1 MMSTAIVMACA
12 ICFGGVESPLLD
24 AARLGVLTMA
34 GATVIVLGA
43 FGRWFVRL
51 ARLER
56 EESGPD

>member
-1 MMSTAIVMACA
+1 MMSTLAVIACA
-12 ICFGGVESPLLD
+12 ICFDGVESPLLD

-34 GATVIVLGA
+34 GVTVIVLGA

-56 EESGPD
+56 EEGGPD

>member
-1 MMSTAIVMACA
+1 MMSALAVIACS
-12 ICFGGVESPLLD
+12 ICFDGVESPLLD

-43 FGRWFVRL
+43 LGRWFVRL

-56 EESGPD
+56 EESGTD